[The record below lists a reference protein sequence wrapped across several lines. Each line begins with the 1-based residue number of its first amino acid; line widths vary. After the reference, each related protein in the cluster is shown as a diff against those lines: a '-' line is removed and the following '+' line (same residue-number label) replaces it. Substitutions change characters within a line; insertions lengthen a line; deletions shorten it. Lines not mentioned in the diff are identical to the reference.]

1 VVLLIPAMWATAEGG
16 KMRVHIVLGE
26 VLLFLVAFR
35 IVWGFVGGE
44 TARFASFVKG
54 PGAVLA
60 YLRSGRARHGGPVV
74 GHNPLGAFSVLGLI
88 GLLAFRWGWACSP
101 PIPTRPFRPA
111 ELLDRL

>member
-1 VVLLIPAMWATAEGG
+1 
-16 KMRVHIVLGE
+16 MRVHIVLGE

-60 YLRSGRARHGGPVV
+60 YLRSGRAPWRAGG
-74 GHNPLGAFSVLGLI
+74 GA
-88 GLLAFRWGWACSP
+88 
-101 PIPTRPFRPA
+101 
-111 ELLDRL
+111 